1 MELYLDTADLAVISR
16 LSRIL
21 PLAGVTTNPSIVAAS
36 GRPLH
41 ELLIALRDLLGPSAT
56 LFAQVMATEA
66 SQMVKEAELL
76 RSVEANLV
84 VKVPV
89 NKEGLVA
96 LKELRQRGIPTL
108 GTAVYSPLQGLLSA
122 LAGADY
128 VAPYVNRIDAQ
139 GGDGIKAVIEL
150 QQLLELHAPHA
161 KVLAAS
167 FKNPRQALDCLLAG
181 TQAITLPADVAEQIL
196 TSPAVD
202 SAIER
207 FVSDWHQTYGTSS
220 LLS

>member
-36 GRPLH
+36 GRPLR
-41 ELLIALRDLLGPSAT
+41 ELLFALRDLLGPSAT

-96 LKELRQRGIPTL
+96 LKELKQR
-108 GTAVYSPLQGLLSA
+108 
-122 LAGADY
+122 DK
-128 VAPYVNRIDAQ
+128 AP
-139 GGDGIKAVIEL
+139 
-150 QQLLELHAPHA
+150 
-161 KVLAAS
+161 
-167 FKNPRQALDCLLAG
+167 
-181 TQAITLPADVAEQIL
+181 
-196 TSPAVD
+196 
-202 SAIER
+202 
-207 FVSDWHQTYGTSS
+207 
-220 LLS
+220 